1 MKVIRFMLKLAAV
14 AAAVAGAICL
24 VKNYRD
30 TLEDI
35 FYAIVGKIK
44 EKKAQYGD
52 FVIPTEFDDYAD
64 SDPVA

>member
-14 AAAVAGAICL
+14 AAAVAGIICL
-24 VKNYRD
+24 VRNYRD

-35 FYAIVGKIK
+35 FYTIVGKIK
-44 EKKAQYGD
+44 EKKAQYCD

-64 SDPVA
+64 GEMN

>member
-14 AAAVAGAICL
+14 AASVAGIICL

-44 EKKAQYGD
+44 EAKAQCGD

-64 SDPVA
+64 GELN